1 MSANEVQTKL
11 KAFINTYVEL
21 SGDDDED
28 DSKYMRTP
36 YYLEKL
42 KQLKEMEE
50 TVL

>member
-21 SGDDDED
+21 GGDDEED

-36 YYLEKL
+36 YYLE
-42 KQLKEMEE
+42 
-50 TVL
+50 